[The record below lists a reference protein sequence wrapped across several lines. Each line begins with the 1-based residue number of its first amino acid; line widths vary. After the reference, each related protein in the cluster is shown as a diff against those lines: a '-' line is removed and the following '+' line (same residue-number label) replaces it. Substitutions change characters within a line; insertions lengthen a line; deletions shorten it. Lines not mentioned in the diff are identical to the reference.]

1 MAITPDGAQLAQLVE
16 DSQRLTGEVVMLNLL
31 KYKERSGDGAG
42 SGQDAYGRYADQVVQ
57 MVEAQGGTVVWMGTP
72 DQVLIGDPEADA
84 WDAVALVRYP
94 SRTAFMEM
102 ASSAPYQEAHH
113 HREAGLERTVLLP
126 MTPGA
131 DWAAPSAPPA

>member
-1 MAITPDGAQLAQLVE
+1 MAITPSDAQVVQLIE

-31 KYKERSGDGAG
+31 KYRARSGDGDG
-42 SGQDAYGRYADQVVQ
+42 SGQDAYGRYADQVVA
-57 MVEAQGGTVVWMGTP
+57 MVEAQGGTVAWMGTP
-72 DQVLIGDPEADA
+72 DQVLIGDPDADA

-94 SRTAFMEM
+94 SREAFLAM
-102 ASSAPYQEAHH
+102 ANSGPYQEAHR

-131 DWAAPSAPPA
+131 DWAAAPATG